1 MADSELLNSDPQG
14 STYMT
19 NTTQR
24 YSAAASKSAG
34 TVEKI
39 ADFWTQGTQ
48 KLTDRMLP
56 GLPRVDLVPVVE
68 RYFEF
73 VQRTVDISRDLTL
86 KWAEAAGTLSGAARE
101 QAESVGGLAR
111 EQAEST
117 RDFVHAQAGKA
128 EQAAREQAEK
138 AEQAEKELAREA
150 RKAER
155 DQARH
160 AHDKARERYEGLT
173 KAELSDQ
180 LDQRHLPKTGNV
192 DELVERLV
200 EADSK

>member
-1 MADSELLNSDPQG
+1 MT
-14 STYMT
+14 STT
-19 NTTQR
+19 ER
-24 YSAAASKSAG
+24 YRAVASQSPG

-39 ADFWTQGTQ
+39 ADFWTQGSQ
-48 KLTDRMLP
+48 RLSDRMLP
-56 GLPRVDLVPVVE
+56 GLPQLDLVPVVE

-86 KWAEAAGTLSGAARE
+86 MWAEAAATFSGAVRE
-101 QAESVGGLAR
+101 QAETVGSLVR

-117 RDFVHAQAGKA
+117 RDFVHEQAGKA
-128 EQAAREQAEK
+128 ELAAREQAEQ
-138 AEQAEKELAREA
+138 AEQELAREA

-155 DQARH
+155 EQARH

-173 KAELSDQ
+173 KAELSDL

>member
-1 MADSELLNSDPQG
+1 MT
-14 STYMT
+14 STT
-19 NTTQR
+19 ER

-39 ADFWTQGTQ
+39 ADFWTQGSRQ
-48 KLTDRMLP
+48 LTDRMLP
-56 GLPRVDLVPVVE
+56 GLPQVDLVPMVE

-73 VQRTVDISRDLTL
+73 VQRTVDISRDVTL
-86 KWAEAAGTLSGAARE
+86 KWAQAAGSLSGTVRE
-101 QAESVGGLAR
+101 QAESVGK
-111 EQAEST
+111 
-117 RDFVHAQAGKA
+117 KA
-128 EQAAREQAEK
+128 EQAGQDV
-138 AEQAEKELAREA
+138 AREA
-150 RKAER
+150 RRVER
-155 DQARH
+155 EQAKR

-180 LDQRHLPKTGNV
+180 LDKRDLPKTGNV

>member
-1 MADSELLNSDPQG
+1 MT
-14 STYMT
+14 STT
-19 NTTQR
+19 ER
-24 YSAAASKSAG
+24 YCAAASQSAG

-39 ADFWTQGTQ
+39 ADFWTQGAQ
-48 KLTDRMLP
+48 KLSDRMLP
-56 GLPRVDLVPVVE
+56 GLPQVDLVPMVE

-86 KWAEAAGTLSGAARE
+86 KWAEAAGTLSGAVRE
-101 QAESVGGLAR
+101 QAESVGGLVR
-111 EQAEST
+111 E
-117 RDFVHAQAGKA
+117 QAGKA
-128 EQAAREQAEK
+128 EQAAREQAGK

-155 DQARH
+155 EQARH

>member
-1 MADSELLNSDPQG
+1 MT
-14 STYMT
+14 STT
-19 NTTQR
+19 ER
-24 YSAAASKSAG
+24 YRAASSQSAS

-39 ADFWTQGTQ
+39 ADFWTQGSQ
-48 KLTDRMLP
+48 KLSEYMLP
-56 GLPRVDLVPVVE
+56 GLPQVDLVPVVE

-86 KWAEAAGTLSGAARE
+86 KWAESAGMLSGAVRE
-101 QAESVGGLAR
+101 QAESVGGLVR
-111 EQAEST
+111 EQAESA
-117 RDFVHAQAGKA
+117 RDFAHEQAGKA
-128 EQAAREQAEK
+128 EQAAREQAAREQADQ
-138 AEQAEKELAREA
+138 AEQELAREA

-155 DQARH
+155 EQARH

>member
-1 MADSELLNSDPQG
+1 MT
-14 STYMT
+14 STT
-19 NTTQR
+19 ER
-24 YSAAASKSAG
+24 YRAAASQSAG

-39 ADFWTQGTQ
+39 ADVWTQGSR

-56 GLPRVDLVPVVE
+56 GLPQIDLVPVVE

-86 KWAEAAGTLSGAARE
+86 KWAEAAGALSGAVRE
-101 QAESVGGLAR
+101 QAESVGGLVR
-111 EQAEST
+111 GQAESA
-117 RDFVHAQAGKA
+117 RDFAHEQAGKA
-128 EQAAREQAEK
+128 EQAAREQ

-155 DQARH
+155 EQARH

-173 KAELSDQ
+173 KAELSDL
-180 LDQRHLPKTGNV
+180 LDQRNLPKTGNV

>member
-1 MADSELLNSDPQG
+1 MT
-14 STYMT
+14 STT
-19 NTTQR
+19 ER

-39 ADFWTQGTQ
+39 ADFWTQGSRQ
-48 KLTDRMLP
+48 LTDRMLP
-56 GLPRVDLVPVVE
+56 GLPQVDLVPMVE

-73 VQRTVDISRDLTL
+73 VQRTVDISRDVTL
-86 KWAEAAGTLSGAARE
+86 KWAQAAGSLSGTVRE
-101 QAESVGGLAR
+101 QAES
-111 EQAEST
+111 
-117 RDFVHAQAGKA
+117 AGKKA
-128 EQAAREQAEK
+128 EQAGQDV
-138 AEQAEKELAREA
+138 AREA
-150 RKAER
+150 RRVER
-155 DQARH
+155 EQAKR

-180 LDQRHLPKTGNV
+180 LDKRDLPKTGNV